1 MVVLWLYAGC
11 RIAANRAKAA
21 RKRRCGAHKTL
32 RFVRLLQARR
42 AAVPIG
48 GEKPARLSAVR
59 PLRPAQTLFRQKT
72 AFLFMDS
79 PPAKVQKNGFR
90 KRTSPARRGR
100 NASVKGLRRPP
111 QDGTA
116 RFAAGGAQGPAACLI
131 LLTRKVFAGRLI
143 LRGPSYDQ
151 SKKTPN
157 GRRGGPAGRKA
168 AGKNAQ
174 GRSGRPSGTASAGR
188 TRRTAEIAASGG
200 FSPRSRANRTR
211 RRGRAS
217 DRKNERFL
225 PPLRLVKEGTFSK
238 PLRGRGF
245 ARLLRKAERK
255 GDKARAGRLGGRK
268 RAPKRARGEDPRR
281 RASRRAGVENLRRY
295 LRLAG
300 GPLVLQ
306 QLQRTFFVLVFLYF
320 DYDCTQS
327 PAHCAAEKTGRTIF
341 S

>member
-1 MVVLWLYAGC
+1 MVVLWLYVSC
-11 RIAANRAKAA
+11 RIAANRAKAV

-48 GEKPARLSAVR
+48 GENPARLSAAR

-217 DRKNERFL
+217 DRKNERF
-225 PPLRLVKEGTFSK
+225 PPLAACQRRRILQT
-238 PLRGRGF
+238 P
-245 ARLLRKAERK
+245 
-255 GDKARAGRLGGRK
+255 ARARFCPPSAKGESQKEQSPRRPS
-268 RAPKRARGEDPRR
+268 RRPEARPPNARGAKVR
-281 RASRRAGVENLRRY
+281 
-295 LRLAG
+295 AG
-300 GPLVLQ
+300 GPPDGPGGREPPPLPPACG
-306 QLQRTFFVLVFLYF
+306 RAACFTAIAKDVFRP
-320 DYDCTQS
+320 C
-327 PAHCAAEKTGRTIF
+327 F
-341 S
+341 SLF

>member
-1 MVVLWLYAGC
+1 MQAAVSRQIAQRRSANAAAVRTKRCVLQTFCKRGGQPSLLAAKIRRAC
-11 RIAANRAKAA
+11 RRRVRFGR
-21 RKRRCGAHKTL
+21 RKRSFGKRR
-32 RFVRLLQARR
+32 RFYLWTAR
-42 AAVPIG
+42 P
-48 GEKPARLSAVR
+48 
-59 PLRPAQTLFRQKT
+59 QKCE
-72 AFLFMDS
+72 
-79 PPAKVQKNGFR
+79 KNGFR

-255 GDKARAGRLGGRK
+255 GDKARADRLGGRK

>member
-1 MVVLWLYAGC
+1 M
-11 RIAANRAKAA
+11 IN
-21 RKRRCGAHKTL
+21 
-32 RFVRLLQARR
+32 Q
-42 AAVPIG
+42 
-48 GEKPARLSAVR
+48 
-59 PLRPAQTLFRQKT
+59 
-72 AFLFMDS
+72 
-79 PPAKVQKNGFR
+79 
-90 KRTSPARRGR
+90 
-100 NASVKGLRRPP
+100 
-111 QDGTA
+111 
-116 RFAAGGAQGPAACLI
+116 
-131 LLTRKVFAGRLI
+131 
-143 LRGPSYDQ
+143 
-151 SKKTPN
+151 KKTPN